1 MQILFQILFCFS
13 PLNVRYGY
21 CCCRSHDAKHLL
33 EKVGIK
39 SPGPVMQMGSAC
51 FSMKLAIVISVFFYE
66 KVFFSTEKWG
76 NFWNFFISANYT
88 NFANFWDFFCQF
100 FNITKLKKRKEKKR
114 KEKAFL

>member
-1 MQILFQILFCFS
+1 
-13 PLNVRYGY
+13 
-21 CCCRSHDAKHLL
+21 
-33 EKVGIK
+33 
-39 SPGPVMQMGSAC
+39 
-51 FSMKLAIVISVFFYE
+51 MKLAIVISVFFYE
-66 KVFFSTEKWG
+66 KVFFSTKKWG